1 MSQDPFQ
8 ALYSGIGG
16 APLLHLTTI
25 ESIYPT
31 VCNICMDV
39 KPLLFLFS
47 LFLAGG
53 SSTIASLLP
62 AKTLAIGG
70 DTRPDQSGV
79 PALFDFST
87 WQGAT
92 PRTPFFRRYGKGL
105 SRVPYRNYVFF
116 WNLFGFFIMAEGDAE
131 NPITIIR
138 CNLWSIYW
146 VSGRVCLFGVP
157 HIGRRIHLGLLFP
170 CLICMLKDSVPDGL
184 LKRSNFV

>member
-116 WNLFGFFIMAEGDAE
+116 
-131 NPITIIR
+131 
-138 CNLWSIYW
+138 
-146 VSGRVCLFGVP
+146 
-157 HIGRRIHLGLLFP
+157 
-170 CLICMLKDSVPDGL
+170 
-184 LKRSNFV
+184 